1 MPPTTRGPKEE
12 AWHLPGTTS
21 RPQFLD
27 SDGGDTEFRRLI
39 YGIFTMAVNFDR
51 IRERLATSLGLSG
64 KQYHILMVVAELAP
78 HQPVT
83 ISTVANQLHISSAYT
98 TMETK
103 KLLSRGLLRKRPN
116 PDDGRSVILE
126 LTADG
131 RAAIEGLAPCLREIN
146 DTLFEDMGPETF
158 RQFLGIIDHMKRTS
172 SRAADL
178 SDHMARR
185 WLEPASG
192 AVRR

>member
-1 MPPTTRGPKEE
+1 MPPPPLGSAEDTWR
-12 AWHLPGTTS
+12 LPRTTS
-21 RPQFLD
+21 RPQLLD
-27 SDGGDTEFRRLI
+27 TDGGDADFRRLI
-39 YGIFTMAVNFDR
+39 YGIFTMTVNFDR

-64 KQYHILMVVAELAP
+64 KQYHILMVVAELEP

-83 ISTVANQLHISSAYT
+83 TSSAYT
-98 TMETK
+98 TMESK
-103 KLLSRGLLRKRPN
+103 KLMSRGLLRKKPN
-116 PDDGRSVILE
+116 PDDGRSVVLE

-131 RAAIEGLAPCLREIN
+131 RIAIEGLASCLREIN

-172 SRAADL
+172 ARAADL
-178 SDHMARR
+178 SDHVARQWR
-185 WLEPASG
+185 EPASG